1 MRRSAPCGYLCS
13 SRALAATLRD
23 LRRLAGVF
31 PHPQHAVDLSAFLY
45 QQSFRMHVAMNDT
58 RRLKL
63 DSLLGVDR
71 SAHVAADDGLAAH
84 HVAFHFPAPC
94 DQHLRSEEHTSELQ
108 SRLHLVCRLLL
119 EKKNTGTASEI
130 LTETL
135 GVRAPRN
142 FFPTVQTLLA

>member
-23 LRRLAGVF
+23 LRRLAGVS
-31 PHPQHAVDLSAFLY
+31 PHPHPAVDLSAFLY

-94 DQHLRSEEHTSELQ
+94 DQHLLRRADRPVHRALD
-108 SRLHLVCRLLL
+108 LHD
-119 EKKNTGTASEI
+119 T
-130 LTETL
+130 
-135 GVRAPRN
+135 VRRDVADDTHPR
-142 FFPTVQTLLA
+142 ADDR